1 MRTRGVVVGGVTDKD
16 PVQVPLAEDQHAVG
30 ELGPHCQDEALGE
43 AVRPRTAR
51 RDLHHLDTRVR
62 QDRIE
67 RRRELPGPIAD
78 EEPKPGGAPRRSPRR
93 APARRPPT
101 AARG

>member
-16 PVQVPLAEDQHAVG
+16 PVQVPFAEDQHAVG
-30 ELGPHCQDEALGE
+30 DLGPHCQDESLGE
-43 AVRPRTAR
+43 AVRPRPAR

-78 EEPKPGGAPRRSPRR
+78 EEPNRAARSPRSISRLR
-93 APARRPPT
+93 AC
-101 AARG
+101 